1 MVYHVD
7 KVFYL
12 ANTWSLG
19 VIHRVCTPRSRA
31 PRFVLSLNTILSLRC
46 DRLPNYSVFRRLHLR
61 ASKCKMTIVKRLN
74 LYEDKTRSIWAK
86 FQFSASPQTL
96 PVIELKDAD
105 RSMWFR
111 QYWRPTHRFSQD
123 MFSVDCENVNWNW
136 SRGIAKRPK
145 TKLPDKTTPF
155 SCFWRTSSLE
165 YIERTPIDECYWIDT
180 LTPKFLRRCFEYH
193 NWHAL
198 EG

>member
-12 ANTWSLG
+12 ANTWFLG
-19 VIHRVCTPRSRA
+19 VMGYSTEEGSAFCPLLHIL
-31 PRFVLSLNTILSLRC
+31 LSSRC
-46 DRLPNYSVFRRLHLR
+46 DRLPNYSVFRQLHLR

-74 LYEDKTRSIWAK
+74 LYEDKTWSVWAK

-96 PVIELKDAD
+96 PTIALKDAD

-111 QYWRPTHRFSQD
+111 QYWRSTHRFSPV
-123 MFSVDCENVNWNW
+123 MFSADYETVIRNW
-136 SRGIAKRPK
+136 SLGTAKRPK

-165 YIERTPIDECYWIDT
+165 YMNVARTT
-180 LTPKFLRRCFEYH
+180 KFLRRCFEYR
-193 NWHAL
+193 NWHPF